1 MRMREKEDQEFLAD
15 ALVLQEEGEV
25 LRRLRFSLFV
35 RREREREKEDTS
47 PESKV
52 RVQDTKHTWTGIRS
66 RKIFLQGLNREQIKW
81 RKRSMGRFLQ
91 QEKKRVS
98 PESRF
103 LLQPNDCHYDS
114 QPVIRRGN
122 RHRSRLKSP
131 SDPLTLMEEVKE
143 RDSFRSSFSCAVWY
157 SFFGLHHFFSLFDH
171 FLLDIQW
178 RREKPL
184 QVRERERQEKKKN
197 LKGRKGSEGN
207 IIETG
212 AVLTGARDER
222 RLVCNIPLHNHHHQQ
237 QRRQEQEA
245 FEPETLSNL
254 VPSLGLIVSC
264 FRKRLPLI
272 SLQDIYAYLRI
283 LSWRQD
289 TFLRRFLFCCL
300 CIQTNF
306 PGIPLSIIIF
316 GKKRRRFSRNLLLL
330 LHSLILVFLLLSL
343 WISTKGKEKCLVY
356 TDCLSFVS
364 LFLSCFCHLEFLF
377 APSPKEWKDWLKY
390 NTRVRSFV
398 WKRSVEGIQR
408 LHWRA
413 DKKIFRW
420 VWRRD
425 RSKKKQH
432 RDNMKR

>member
-1 MRMREKEDQEFLAD
+1 M
-15 ALVLQEEGEV
+15 
-25 LRRLRFSLFV
+25 
-35 RREREREKEDTS
+35 
-47 PESKV
+47 
-52 RVQDTKHTWTGIRS
+52 
-66 RKIFLQGLNREQIKW
+66 QGLNREQIKW

-289 TFLRRFLFCCL
+289 TFLRRFLFSCL

-316 GKKRRRFSRNLLLL
+316 EKKKKKILPELIVTVAFTHSCLSLVVSLNINKREREVSCLHRLLVVCV
-330 LHSLILVFLLLSL
+330 SFLVLLLSFGV
-343 WISTKGKEKCLVY
+343 SFCSFAERVKGLTEV
-356 TDCLSFVS
+356 
-364 LFLSCFCHLEFLF
+364 
-377 APSPKEWKDWLKY
+377 
-390 NTRVRSFV
+390 
-398 WKRSVEGIQR
+398 
-408 LHWRA
+408 
-413 DKKIFRW
+413 
-420 VWRRD
+420 
-425 RSKKKQH
+425 
-432 RDNMKR
+432 